1 MWQSQRDKKD
11 SLSTRAKGATMHR
24 KIGIALLTLSAILV
38 TVAAIPANTIHQAKD
53 TESSNS
59 ATIEGLVRD
68 IACPIQSKESTAT
81 NFSKDCITKCNKAGS
96 PLGILTKEGDVYVP
110 VTETMPD
117 TGQAKLQPFVGQWVG
132 ATGKTFLRNGAH
144 GIEITNI
151 HAIDA
156 LK

>member
-1 MWQSQRDKKD
+1 
-11 SLSTRAKGATMHR
+11 MHR
-24 KIGIALLTLSAILV
+24 KIEIALLALSAIFI
-38 TVAAIPANTIHQAKD
+38 TAAAIPANTIHQAKD
-53 TESSNS
+53 TESSDS

-68 IACPIQSKESTAT
+68 IACPIQSKQSTAT

-117 TGQAKLQPFVGQWVG
+117 TGQAKLQPFVGQWVS

-151 HAIDA
+151 HAIDE

>member
-1 MWQSQRDKKD
+1 
-11 SLSTRAKGATMHR
+11 MHH
-24 KIGIALLTLSAILV
+24 KNAIALLALSAIFV

-53 TESSNS
+53 TQPSDT
-59 ATIEGLVRD
+59 ATVEGLVRD

-81 NFSKDCITKCNKAGS
+81 NFSKDCIIKCNKAGS

-117 TGQAKLQPFVGQWVG
+117 TGQSKLQPFVGQYVS
-132 ATGKTFLRNGAH
+132 ATGKIFVRNGAH

-151 HAIDA
+151 QPING